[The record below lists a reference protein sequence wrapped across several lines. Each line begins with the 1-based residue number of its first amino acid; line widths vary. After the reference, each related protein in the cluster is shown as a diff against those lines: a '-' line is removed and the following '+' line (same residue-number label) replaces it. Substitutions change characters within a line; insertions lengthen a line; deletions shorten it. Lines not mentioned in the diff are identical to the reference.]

1 MSQDL
6 DRLATRLQ
14 AIAAEETGPE
24 AIRIIDKLSKEI
36 DNLRTDLMYERME
49 TPLFPTDEEV
59 REFKEKFYDAM
70 KGQRSTDLSIA
81 YNEAALR
88 KHTPITRLSMV
99 QVLVRIAREQ
109 DVNYPAFWDR
119 LLDSR
124 GNF

>member
-1 MSQDL
+1 MSRDL
-6 DRLATRLQ
+6 DRLESRLQ

-24 AIRIIDKLSKEI
+24 AIRIIDKLSQEI
-36 DNLRTDLMYERME
+36 DNLRTDLMYERLE

-59 REFKEKFYDAM
+59 REFKEKFYAAM
-70 KGQRSTDLSIA
+70 KGQRATDMA
-81 YNEAALR
+81 FVYNEAALR

-109 DVNYPAFWDR
+109 DVKYPPFWDHM
-119 LLDSR
+119 LDSR